1 MTLPEIDEKYNKN
14 ISALKSLEQ
23 ILKAQEASYEVHIT
37 RLTWLKQLADA
48 AGELKRYE
56 IEAIRSQQIAAQVA
70 QQAQAREEAARA
82 VQMQAQTPAPPTPTQ
97 VVTPVQT
104 TATVASPAE
113 IETSKKTRKKL
124 E

>member
-23 ILKAQEASYEVHIT
+23 ILKSQEASYEVHIT
-37 RLTWLKQLADA
+37 RLTWLKQLADCC
-48 AGELKRYE
+48 GELKRYE

-82 VQMQAQTPAPPTPTQ
+82 AQVQTQQLNSDTPTSAEAE
-97 VVTPVQT
+97 VT
-104 TATVASPAE
+104 
-113 IETSKKTRKKL
+113 KKTRKKS